1 MGFRGRKCKPALL
14 ELLADAMGSLL
25 KPEYLEPTND
35 VKKQPFRKNSLFQEV
50 DPKTARDAEFGSGC

>member
-25 KPEYLEPTND
+25 KPEYSLSFLAEYSLHSD
-35 VKKQPFRKNSLFQEV
+35 VFRL
-50 DPKTARDAEFGSGC
+50 GCI